1 MPFVRET
8 VTALK
13 AGLLDDQLVYV
24 KRVRKSSLDS
34 YTATTPPHVQAAR
47 KAGERAGNIIRYVM
61 TATGPKPVFPGSG
74 LPEGIDHG
82 HYVEKV
88 LRPIADSI
96 LEALDQSF
104 DEATDQPRQLSLL

>member
-1 MPFVRET
+1 M
-8 VTALK
+8 K
-13 AGLLDDQLVYV
+13 S
-24 KRVRKSSLDS
+24 KRFTRNN
-34 YTATTPPHVQAAR
+34 A
-47 KAGERAGNIIRYVM
+47 VM
-61 TATGPKPVFPGSG
+61 IASNLRTCESNTRRNSG

-104 DEATDQPRQLSLL
+104 DEALDQPRQLSLL